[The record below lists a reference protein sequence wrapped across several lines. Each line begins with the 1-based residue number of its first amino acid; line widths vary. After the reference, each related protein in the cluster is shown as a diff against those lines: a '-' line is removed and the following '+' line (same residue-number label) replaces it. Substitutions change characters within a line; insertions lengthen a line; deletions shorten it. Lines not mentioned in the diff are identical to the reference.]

1 MGIFLWIDTRT
12 FGKHLWMFP
21 ICFFFFDL
29 CQTKKDKKTLSH
41 IKLRIYLAFNYYL
54 EYHTN
59 IAFKFQRISK
69 SKKSCRKIFLQAFVL
84 DNFWRHFGRFP
95 LIQWVWFLG
104 QLLTGN
110 ITSSHQRC
118 SVKNVFLKMLKLLN
132 CDAIQLLP
140 FEKCLIYESA
150 TFYWRC
156 KPLTSTVTKIT
167 LLHKHFSNNL
177 KRCRT
182 FLMNI
187 TSWWLLLKANPF
199 CKHCGMVAS

>member
-54 EYHTN
+54 EYHRN
-59 IAFKFQRISK
+59 IALKFQRISK

-118 SVKNVFLKMLKLLN
+118 SVKKRVLKNVKIVKLWCNTAITFWKMPHLWKRYFLLTL
-132 CDAIQLLP
+132 Q
-140 FEKCLIYESA
+140 
-150 TFYWRC
+150 TFNQY
-156 KPLTSTVTKIT
+156 
-167 LLHKHFSNNL
+167 
-177 KRCRT
+177 
-182 FLMNI
+182 
-187 TSWWLLLKANPF
+187 
-199 CKHCGMVAS
+199 GY